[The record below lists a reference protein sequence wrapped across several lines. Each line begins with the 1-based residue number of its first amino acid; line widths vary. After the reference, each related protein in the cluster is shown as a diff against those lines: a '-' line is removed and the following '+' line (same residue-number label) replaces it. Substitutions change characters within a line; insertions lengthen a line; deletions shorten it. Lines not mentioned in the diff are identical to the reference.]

1 MRNRTIR
8 SVLARRPMF
17 ANGGM
22 LPPVTQSPMAS
33 GILGSSTPLIETVN
47 NQQSPDRGV
56 RVSMAHGGVARFS
69 NGGTTPYLR
78 GRGSYTPS
86 LTLPPGTGETLRRQ
100 HTYPRTVDLRS
111 GFKIDRERGLFKE
124 KADILRTKALMGAHP
139 EDFLTRNIRRGF
151 EYFTQP
157 SVYADQRRR
166 EEEKGITSAKE
177 RVEELK
183 AQPLSYWLKKA
194 GAPPNIIDF
203 YSKDPVDISAPEETD
218 ISFGPQEGPFAE
230 IKAKYPHIPDD
241 AAAEV
246 RVIMEK
252 QGTTDIEAIVETSF
266 PPEWVEEFISG
277 PGVDESGFTA
287 DSVSVAAK
295 PEALIIAESDGPPEE
310 GDGPPEGEPK
320 VKPEVKAG
328 GEPPVESGELKEVS
342 QLQRLR
348 ATFAKKGDTPEAKRE
363 LKDYMDEFKKATPE
377 YKGMSEEEK
386 GFTLMEAGLKVMA
399 GQSSNAITNIAEGLK
414 GVSKEFVAD
423 KKARRAFDQQIDL
436 SAAKYGLEN
445 VKADR
450 VRASALAKERRARV
464 EYVAQ
469 KPGVDPRDGRKFAK
483 GDVLTFNAGEVHD
496 GILGK
501 FSAGSVV
508 LPKTFSDIQSGV
520 AVAQKALLAG
530 KIKYSDYRK
539 DRESYQKDSKN
550 LLSGLQM
557 KLLMGDAAQIIK
569 DDPGNVLGATSFM
582 KKATD
587 SVFNTLGIHKEEDRK
602 NYLKKVGMGSGGR
615 LGKGKAF
622 DALMRQIS
630 TKMITQI
637 LNEGNRTVSDQD
649 RKRVDELVGAY
660 SDYITNVPG
669 SLEALRIKME
679 NLAVSIDQGILD
691 ASSSMNDI
699 ERTYNTRIEADKYD
713 LLQQYKTQRFGKPG
727 IKAGKA
733 TGFGVRSKAGWGF
746 KLSDDGVYRR
756 VQLGS

>member
-1 MRNRTIR
+1 
-8 SVLARRPMF
+8 MF

-33 GILGSSTPLIETVN
+33 GILGSSAPLIETVN

-56 RVSMAHGGVARFS
+56 RVSMANGGVARFS
-69 NGGTTPYLR
+69 NGGATPYKR

-86 LTLPPGTGETLRRQ
+86 LTLPPGTGETLSQ
-100 HTYPRTVDLRS
+100 QYTYPRPVDLRS
-111 GFKIDRERGLFKE
+111 GFEIDRERGIFKQ

-151 EYFTQP
+151 DYFTQP
-157 SVYADQRRR
+157 SVHTDQRRI
-166 EEEKGITSAKE
+166 EEEKGIAGAKE

-194 GAPPNIIDF
+194 GAPQNIIDS
-203 YSKDPVDISAPEETD
+203 YGVSSVDSPAPEETD

-230 IKAKYPHIPDD
+230 IKAKYPHIPSE

-252 QGTTDIEAIVETSF
+252 QGTTDIEAIVESSF
-266 PPEWVEEFISG
+266 PKEWVEEFKSG

-287 DSVSVAAK
+287 NSVSVAEK
-295 PEALIIAESDGPPEE
+295 PEALTITEVVEEGEGPPEE
-310 GDGPPEGEPK
+310 GEKVTDKDRAISEFVPEEGEPS
-320 VKPEVKAG
+320 VES
-328 GEPPVESGELKEVS
+328 GEPPVESSEPEKVS

-363 LKDYMDEFKKATPE
+363 LKEYMDEFKDATPE

-414 GVSKEFVAD
+414 GISKEFVAD
-423 KKARRAFDQQIDL
+423 KKAKRAFDQQVDL

-450 VRASALAKERRARV
+450 VSASALAKERRARV

-496 GILGK
+496 GILGA

-508 LPKTFSDIQSGV
+508 LPKTFSDIASGV
-520 AVAQKALLAG
+520 AAAQKALLAG
-530 KIKYSDYRK
+530 KIKYADYRK
-539 DRESYQKDSKN
+539 DRESYQNDSKN

-582 KKATD
+582 KKAAD

-602 NYLKKVGMGSGGR
+602 NYLKKVGMGSGGD
-615 LGKGKAF
+615 LGKGKEF

-637 LNEGNRTVSDQD
+637 LNEGNRTVSDND

-669 SLEALRIKME
+669 SLSRLQIKME

-699 ERTYNTRIEADKYD
+699 ERTYNTTIEARRYD
-713 LLQQYKTQRFGKPG
+713 LLQQYKAQRFGKPG

>member
-1 MRNRTIR
+1 MD
-8 SVLARRPMF
+8 A
-17 ANGGM
+17 
-22 LPPVTQSPMAS
+22 Q
-33 GILGSSTPLIETVN
+33 
-47 NQQSPDRGV
+47 
-56 RVSMAHGGVARFS
+56 
-69 NGGTTPYLR
+69 
-78 GRGSYTPS
+78 
-86 LTLPPGTGETLRRQ
+86 
-100 HTYPRTVDLRS
+100 
-111 GFKIDRERGLFKE
+111 
-124 KADILRTKALMGAHP
+124 P
-139 EDFLTRNIRRGF
+139 EDFLTRNMRRGF

-157 SVYADQRRR
+157 SVHTDARRR
-166 EEEKGITSAKE
+166 EEEIGIASAKE

-194 GAPPNIIDF
+194 GAPQNIIDS
-203 YSKDPVDISAPEETD
+203 YGVSSVDSPAPEETD

-266 PPEWVEEFISG
+266 PPEWVEEFKSG

-287 DSVSVAAK
+287 DSVSVAEE
-295 PEALIIAESDGPPEE
+295 PEALTTTEVVEGPPEE
-310 GDGPPEGEPK
+310 GEGPPEEGEGPPADGDIATSEFVQEEGEPS
-320 VKPEVKAG
+320 VEAG
-328 GEPPVESGELKEVS
+328 EQPEVS

-450 VRASALAKERRARV
+450 VSASALAKERRARV

-508 LPKTFSDIQSGV
+508 LPKTFSDIASSV
-520 AVAQKALLAG
+520 AAAQKALLAG

-615 LGKGKAF
+615 LGKGKEF

-699 ERTYNTRIEADKYD
+699 ERTYNTTIEARRYD
-713 LLQQYKTQRFGKPG
+713 LLQQYKAQRFGRPG
-727 IKAGKA
+727 IEAGKA